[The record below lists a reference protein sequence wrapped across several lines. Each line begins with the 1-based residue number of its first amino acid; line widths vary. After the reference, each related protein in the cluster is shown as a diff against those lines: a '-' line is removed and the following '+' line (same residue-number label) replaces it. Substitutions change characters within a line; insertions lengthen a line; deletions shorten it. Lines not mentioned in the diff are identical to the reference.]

1 MNITDGTCPSVSPD
15 FQKADPFKLGTHAE
29 LRMLVL
35 CGSGPESRLWEGV
48 SPPFGTAPS
57 RGGDGGVARNMAG
70 GSLPPDTRTPQ
81 ASF

>member
-48 SPPFGTAPS
+48 SPPSGTAPS
-57 RGGDGGVARNMAG
+57 RGGDGRSPETWQVAAF
-70 GSLPPDTRTPQ
+70 L
-81 ASF
+81 